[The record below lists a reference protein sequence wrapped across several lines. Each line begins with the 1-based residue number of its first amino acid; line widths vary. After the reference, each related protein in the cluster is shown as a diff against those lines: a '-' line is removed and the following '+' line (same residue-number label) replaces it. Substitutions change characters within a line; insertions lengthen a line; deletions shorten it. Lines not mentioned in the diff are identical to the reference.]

1 MDPGEFN
8 TRIGLVQDVHMGR
21 DAAGAP
27 IIERR
32 EVARPWAKLT
42 YAGGREFLASDG
54 QATERKVVIRIYA
67 RRDVAI
73 DTNTTVMAAGAA
85 WDIKDVRPFDDIIEI
100 HAVSQ

>member
-8 TRIGLVQDVHMGR
+8 TRVSLVQDVHLGR

-42 YAGGREFLASDG
+42 YPGGREFLQADG
-54 QATERKVVIRIYA
+54 TTTERKVVIRMYA
-67 RRDVAI
+67 RRDV
-73 DTNTTVMAAGAA
+73 DTDTTIIAAGST
-85 WDIKDVRPFDDIIEI
+85 WDIKDVRPFDDVIEI
-100 HAVSQ
+100 HAVAQ

>member
-8 TRIGLVQDVHMGR
+8 TRVSLVMDVQLGR

-42 YAGGREFLASDG
+42 YPGGREFLSQDG
-54 QATERKVVIRIYA
+54 VSTEKKAVIRMYA
-67 RRDVAI
+67 RRDV
-73 DTNTTVMAAGAA
+73 DQKTTIVAAGHT
-85 WDIKDVRPFDDIIEI
+85 WDVKDVRPFDDVIEV
-100 HAVSQ
+100 HAVAQ

>member
-8 TRIGLVQDVHMGR
+8 TRVSLIQDVQMGR

-27 IIERR
+27 IMERR

-42 YAGGREFLASDG
+42 YPGGREFLSNGG
-54 QATERKVVIRIYA
+54 QTTERKVVIRIYA
-67 RRDVAI
+67 RKGVDTDTTIVADGATWDV
-73 DTNTTVMAAGAA
+73 
-85 WDIKDVRPFDDIIEI
+85 KDVRPFDDVIEI

>member
-1 MDPGEFN
+1 VDPGDFN
-8 TRIGLVQDVHMGR
+8 VRVSLIQDVQMGR

-42 YAGGREFLASDG
+42 YPGGREFLSNDG
-54 QATERKVVIRIYA
+54 QTTEKKVVIRIYA
-67 RRDVAI
+67 RQGI
-73 DTNTTVMAAGAA
+73 DTDTTIIAAGTTY
-85 WDIKDVRPFDDIIEI
+85 DVKDVRPFDDVIEI